1 MTNNENKE
9 IRFQF
14 FRYQILPVNQAIQLP
29 LDNSFTSI
37 DELISKKN
45 DLFLDAL
52 THIEAFEYTR
62 SELVHQ
68 ITHNQNNIVV
78 LKIGVNRDLNRETR
92 NFEVQEL
99 DTWPSTLILINNAP
113 NIQKVA
119 IELERKAFQ
128 GANTVAAIREQNL
141 NRLLSRHQLH
151 VRFSPIFES
160 NKFWDIVDKYPNSI
174 IKVIFDMVSPNMSNI
189 SSSLKLDLKVLNK
202 STNTQETSLTL
213 TSDKNS
219 HLTLA
224 RDNEFINS
232 LVEYSAAG
240 AGNITIKVKGLTRK
254 IQTSNSVTET
264 TVNSAEITGT
274 HPSKLIEVLKEML
287 SS

>member
-128 GANTVAAIREQNL
+128 GA
-141 NRLLSRHQLH
+141 
-151 VRFSPIFES
+151 
-160 NKFWDIVDKYPNSI
+160 K
-174 IKVIFDMVSPNMSNI
+174 
-189 SSSLKLDLKVLNK
+189 
-202 STNTQETSLTL
+202 TSLTL